1 MIQSDKAAGDVDAGK
16 GSAGWVKHVAGLA
29 ITVLCIVVIA
39 RKVNFG
45 EVLAA
50 LERFHWPY
58 LVLGIASL
66 GMGYALR
73 ILRWSIL
80 LGATGAPVTFRNCV
94 APFLGSIALNNVLP
108 LRLGDLV
115 RALVFPTAMGVSK
128 TTATSSLVMERL
140 IDLMTLLCCL
150 AIGLFAIGTA
160 VVPPLIARS
169 AVSLA
174 IGGGVVLVLG
184 LLFSGPIAR
193 VLVRQAARRS
203 AGVARLLTTVAS
215 LFEGFAAMARA
226 PVLFLVVLISMLVW
240 VGESGLFYCVMLGF
254 GLPATPLMALLV
266 MAIATLSTL
275 VPSSPGYVGPFH
287 LAAFAAISLVGG
299 TATQAGSY
307 AVLCHLALWLP
318 TTLAGAVAIWTR
330 PELFRNARRAST
342 TVSVNK
348 ETDKA

>member
-1 MIQSDKAAGDVDAGK
+1 MSEADSNKRKSG
-16 GSAGWVKHVAGLA
+16 GWVKHAIGLA
-29 ITVLCIVVIA
+29 ITVLCVAAIA
-39 RKVNFG
+39 KRVDYR
-45 EVLAA
+45 EVLDA
-50 LERFHWPY
+50 LEHFHWPY
-58 LVLGIASL
+58 LVLGIAFL
-66 GMGYALR
+66 GAGYSLR
-73 ILRWSIL
+73 IFRWSIL
-80 LGATGAPVTFRNCV
+80 LGATGAPVTFGNCV

-150 AIGLFAIGTA
+150 AIGLFAIRTA
-160 VVPPLIARS
+160 TVPPMIANS
-169 AVSLA
+169 AVTLA
-174 IGGGVVLVLG
+174 IVGGVTLALG

-193 VLVRQAARRS
+193 LLERQAATRTGRM
-203 AGVARLLTTVAS
+203 ATVLATVAE
-215 LFEGFAAMARA
+215 LFNGFAAMAR
-226 PVLFLVVLISMLVW
+226 PQVLVLVFVISMLVW
-240 VGESGLFYCVMLGF
+240 VGESGLFYFVMIGF

-287 LAAFAAISLVGG
+287 LAVFAAISLVGG

-318 TTLAGAVAIWTR
+318 TTLAGSVAIACR
-330 PELFRNARRAST
+330 PGLFRNARRAST
-342 TVSVNK
+342 TELAK
-348 ETDKA
+348 